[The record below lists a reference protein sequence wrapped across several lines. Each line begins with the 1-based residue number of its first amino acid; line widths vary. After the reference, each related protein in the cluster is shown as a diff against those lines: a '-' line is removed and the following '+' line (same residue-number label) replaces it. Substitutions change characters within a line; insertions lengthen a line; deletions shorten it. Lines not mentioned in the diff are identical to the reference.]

1 MWKPKNEIDKF
12 TKSMNFV
19 KLSELLNNSSKFI
32 FLLIVL
38 ADFNQIETGPI
49 KSADNWFNS

>member
-1 MWKPKNEIDKF
+1 MKKNVNAK
-12 TKSMNFV
+12 
-19 KLSELLNNSSKFI
+19 KLIKKIHQFDELLNNSSKFI

-38 ADFNQIETGPI
+38 ADFNQIETGPL